1 MIEKRIVYFDSPGS
15 QNTQQTLNLAT
26 RRAEEGDI
34 GKALVAST
42 SGNTGVLAMNSIEN
56 VEIIVISHSHGFKE
70 PNSTQFTPEN
80 REAIEGRGGKILT
93 CQHTFGGVGRAVR
106 KAMGTFQLDEIIAQ
120 TLRNFGDGTKVCVE
134 MALMAADAGLVRH
147 GENIITIA
155 GSDRGADTAMIIRA
169 ANAHRFFDLR
179 IQEIICKPLFN

>member
-15 QNTQQTLNLAT
+15 HNTQAALKYAAL
-26 RRAEEGDI
+26 RAGENDI

-42 SGNTGVLAMNSIEN
+42 TGDTGVMAMNTIEN
-56 VEIIVISHSHGFKE
+56 VNIIVVSHSHGFKE

-106 KAMGTFQLDEIIAQ
+106 KTMGTFQLDEIIAQ
-120 TLRNFGDGTKVCVE
+120 ALRNFGDGTKVCVE
-134 MALMAADAGLVRH
+134 MAMMAADAGLVGH
-147 GENIITIA
+147 GENVITIA
-155 GSDRGADTAMIIRA
+155 GSDRGADTALVVRA
-169 ANAHRFFDLR
+169 TNAHRFFDLR
-179 IQEIICKPLFN
+179 IQEIICKPLFK